1 MINRYRGISIIDAW
15 HVKREVISY
24 LHFFILLSS
33 EIWKP
38 DLFQITWYAFPGT
51 YFCRIIIY
59 IMLFW
64 LGFWDFFDEINW
76 ICIHIYKITF
86 NLIYVIPK
94 RIEFLPF
101 HQQFT
106 CINTVYI
113 LILNRYTLK
122 NIFNRTQNF
131 NSEPLG
137 RFEHLGY
144 HENEWT
150 VGGGG
155 CIMKSPE
162 CVWL

>member
-1 MINRYRGISIIDAW
+1 
-15 HVKREVISY
+15 
-24 LHFFILLSS
+24 
-33 EIWKP
+33 
-38 DLFQITWYAFPGT
+38 
-51 YFCRIIIY
+51 
-59 IMLFW
+59 MLFW
-64 LGFWDFFDEINW
+64 LGFWDFFDEVNW

-113 LILNRYTLK
+113 LILNRYTIK

-150 VGGGG
+150 VGGGVLWNHRSVYDYNFRPMFYTVSSIIYQRT
-155 CIMKSPE
+155 CIHRLIYYNRVLIKCWWGGVTGVMFIKLSTKSHPR
-162 CVWL
+162 